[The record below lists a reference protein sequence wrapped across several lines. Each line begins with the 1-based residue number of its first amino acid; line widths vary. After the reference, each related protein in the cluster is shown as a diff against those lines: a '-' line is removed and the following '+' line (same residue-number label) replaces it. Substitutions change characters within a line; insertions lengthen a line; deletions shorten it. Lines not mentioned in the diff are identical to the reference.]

1 MTPSPAPIRRRK
13 LADEIEARI
22 LEHIQDNRLKPG
34 DTLPSERELM
44 LLFSVG
50 RPAIREAMQNL
61 QRKGLAVIKHGERPR
76 VAEASF
82 DVMAGQMSETMRH
95 LLSHNAATMEHLK
108 EARTAFETEM
118 ARIAARR
125 ASKDNVR
132 ALREILRLQK
142 KSRSDPAAFLK
153 RDGELH
159 AAIAEISG
167 NPIFASL
174 SASLFDW
181 LANFHVDLVRK
192 QGLEQLTL
200 EEHEAIIT
208 AIEAGDPELAGQQM
222 ADHLNRA
229 NTLYHQD
236 NLSN

>member
-1 MTPSPAPIRRRK
+1 MVPDPVPIPRRK
-13 LADEIEARI
+13 LSDEVEARI
-22 LEHIQDNRLKPG
+22 LEHIQVNRLKPG

-61 QRKGLAVIKHGERPR
+61 QRKGLAAIKHGERPR

-82 DVMAGQMSETMRH
+82 DAMAGQMSETMRH

-125 ASKDNVR
+125 ATPDN
-132 ALREILRLQK
+132 LRVLRDILALQK
-142 KSRSDPAAFLK
+142 RCRPDPAAFLK
-153 RDGELH
+153 HDGELH
-159 AAIAEISG
+159 AAIAAISG
-167 NPIFASL
+167 NPIFTSL

-192 QGLEQLTL
+192 PGLEQLTL
-200 EEHEAIIT
+200 DEHAAIIA
-208 AIEAGDPELAGQQM
+208 AIEAGDPDRAGREM

-236 NLSN
+236 YLDK